1 MVKTYYFYYSKK
13 LLYIHFYISY
23 VNATYIIIY
32 YYLFIL
38 LLLLVLIFLFFLL
51 LLLRIYF
58 ITIPTNTVMHFATVI
73 PISNLCPC
81 YISYYCYYNIK
92 YCTVVV
98 TILNKVNNYYLCK
111 YLLLLFYYSKN
122 HYVHYS
128 KNFLFLL

>member
-23 VNATYIIIY
+23 VNATYITIY

-38 LLLLVLIFLFFLL
+38 LLLLIFLFILL

-58 ITIPTNTVMHFATVI
+58 ITIPTNTLIHFATVI

-81 YISYYCYYNIK
+81 YISYYCYYNLK
-92 YCTVVV
+92 YCTVVF
-98 TILNKVNNYYLCK
+98 TILNKVNNYYLSKCLP
-111 YLLLLFYYSKN
+111 LL
-122 HYVHYS
+122 
-128 KNFLFLL
+128 